1 MTPTVGGRALVAT
14 PTIGD
19 DRFAHSVILML
30 DHNDDGAL
38 GVVLDQPDD
47 VAVGDVVP
55 KWAARAASPAI
66 VFAGGPVA
74 TDRGLGIARIVPG
87 SFGPAGQ
94 PGIEEAVT
102 PIAGFGDALALVDLS
117 VDPDD
122 LPPGIIEVRVFAGC
136 SGWGAGQL
144 DAELAVGAWW
154 VTDVGVDDAFT
165 TDPAGLWRRVV
176 ARQPGERALFA
187 RFTGDPGLN

>member
-1 MTPTVGGRALVAT
+1 M
-14 PTIGD
+14 IGD
-19 DRFAHSVILML
+19 DRFAHAVILML
-30 DHNDDGAL
+30 DHDDGGAL

-47 VAVGDVVP
+47 VPVSDVAP
-55 KWAARAASPAI
+55 RWASRAASPAT
-66 VFAGGPVA
+66 VFLGGPVA
-74 TDRGLGIARIVPG
+74 ADRGLGIARIVPG
-87 SFGPAGQ
+87 AFGPAGS
-94 PGIEEAVT
+94 PGVEEAVT
-102 PIAGFGDALALVDLS
+102 PIAGFGDTLALVDLT

-144 DAELAVGAWW
+144 DGELAVGAWW
-154 VTDVGVDDAFT
+154 VADVRAEDAFT
-165 TDPAGLWRRVV
+165 ADPGGLWQRVV